1 VCHGQNLLD
10 RAAQAPGRQASLAV
24 PRQDGQIG
32 VELPR
37 DRCDSLRRVALLEP
51 QANGPCPGLLPLAQ
65 ELLQAGV
72 GLLAGDLPID
82 QVGRVRAA
90 TFVRSLHDVKQRDRA
105 SEARGDRDGVH
116 EAALGEGRTI
126 DAHEDAP
133 DGMSILRELLRA
145 GRHVLAVRPGKF
157 GVVAHLRG
165 DGIQE
170 AGQRRDLAAWRA
182 QRDCRHLAL
191 ALRLAELQIAMEP
204 AWAPVA
210 RGLVDE
216 LSPPHLPLARG
227 LLSSSAVMSSVP
239 RLESHVDGVR
249 EEIPVARDPDAT
261 IATAPVR
268 RISANLNLEHTP
280 VAPLVLP
287 PPRRDTPLRPVAL
300 TPPREA
306 RATLTLLTG
315 TRAGLLHAIDGAS
328 TTIGRSAESDLVVD
342 EEGVSRHHA
351 RVDRTVEGAFYV
363 EDLGSTNGTFLGADR
378 IGIALLRGGD
388 LLQLGPSLQVR
399 FAIVDSPEESFYRR
413 LYESSMH
420 DPLTHVFNR
429 AYMGERLLAEIST
442 SRRTGSDMTLLMLDI
457 DHLKEVNDRFGHMAG
472 DRALCTVAARI
483 LRALRATDMLARY
496 GGDEFVVIA
505 SATGRDEAQLLAERV
520 LRAVE
525 GLHMGARG
533 GTVRITASIGV
544 AAVDEVAACDD
555 PAGALIA
562 LADER
567 MYSAKSG
574 GRNRVCRN
582 SRPPAG

>member
-1 VCHGQNLLD
+1 M
-10 RAAQAPGRQASLAV
+10 R
-24 PRQDGQIG
+24 
-32 VELPR
+32 
-37 DRCDSLRRVALLEP
+37 
-51 QANGPCPGLLPLAQ
+51 
-65 ELLQAGV
+65 
-72 GLLAGDLPID
+72 
-82 QVGRVRAA
+82 
-90 TFVRSLHDVKQRDRA
+90 
-105 SEARGDRDGVH
+105 
-116 EAALGEGRTI
+116 
-126 DAHEDAP
+126 
-133 DGMSILRELLRA
+133 
-145 GRHVLAVRPGKF
+145 
-157 GVVAHLRG
+157 
-165 DGIQE
+165 
-170 AGQRRDLAAWRA
+170 
-182 QRDCRHLAL
+182 
-191 ALRLAELQIAMEP
+191 
-204 AWAPVA
+204 
-210 RGLVDE
+210 
-216 LSPPHLPLARG
+216 
-227 LLSSSAVMSSVP
+227 SVP
-239 RLESHVDGVR
+239 PLESPRIEGVR
-249 EEIPVARDPDAT
+249 NEITVARDPDAT
-261 IATAPVR
+261 IATMPVR
-268 RISANLNLEHTP
+268 RISANLSLEHTP

-315 TRAGLLHAIDGAS
+315 VRAGLLHAIDGAS

-351 RVDRTVEGAFYV
+351 RIDRTVEGAFYV

-429 AYMGERLLAEIST
+429 AYMSDRLLAEIST

-505 SATGRDEAQLLAERV
+505 SGTGGHEAQLLAERV

-525 GLHMGARG
+525 ELHMGARG
-533 GTVRITASIGV
+533 GTVRITASIGM
-544 AAVDEVAACDD
+544 AAVEEVAACDD
-555 PAGALIA
+555 PGGALIA

-574 GRNRVCRN
+574 GRNRVCRT
-582 SRPPAG
+582 SRPPAE